1 MSSSKGHLTLG
12 KKLVKGNQSV
22 RKNSGCI
29 FGYHNKGD
37 FVGSLSR
44 QWSRNAGNM
53 KPLFVGFSRDIVLL
67 DCVRWRCLFSNL
79 LLLLELTEIRGAAV
93 GEIVSYPSSTL
104 SFVFSVM
111 ITAIDLY

>member
-1 MSSSKGHLTLG
+1 VAASLATT
-12 KKLVKGNQSV
+12 
-22 RKNSGCI
+22 
-29 FGYHNKGD
+29 NKGD

-67 DCVRWRCLFSNL
+67 DCVHWRCLFSNL
-79 LLLLELTEIRGAAV
+79 LLLLELTDIRGAAV
-93 GEIVSYPSSTL
+93 GEIASYPSLTL